1 MASLFNYNTLNV
13 SLDSQTRSLTI
24 ELNRP
29 DTNNSINSE
38 MIFELESMFA
48 WAGSHLEIN
57 SILLTSSTDV
67 FCSGLDK
74 NELANCSDEKLQR
87 NLSKIQKLIYS
98 FYFLPQTI
106 IVDLKNG
113 ASGIGAEFSLGADI
127 RISNSNAELSFDH
140 LNNGFVPHCGGVGF
154 LNALVGNSIA
164 RQWIMSS
171 LPVKAS
177 TLKQQS
183 YLLETYS
190 ENSNELRST
199 LLTAISKQAPVAR
212 IQAKRS
218 LLDSILPELD
228 RALDYEKT
236 FALSGMCTKDWKKI
250 VCAEN
255 SSEVEFTSARDLAMR
270 LKEEKQ
276 QQEL

>member
-13 SLDSQTRSLTI
+13 SLDSKTRSLTI

-57 SILLTSSTDV
+57 SILLTSSTDF

-74 NELANCSDEKLQR
+74 NELKNSSDEKLQR
-87 NLSKIQKLIYS
+87 NLKKIQKLIYS
-98 FYFLPQTI
+98 FFFLPQTI
-106 IVDLKNG
+106 IVDIKKG
-113 ASGIGAEFSLGADI
+113 ASGIGAEFTLGADI
-127 RISNSNAELSFDH
+127 RISNEDAQVSFDH
-140 LNNGFVPHCGGVGF
+140 LNNGFVPHCGGIGF
-154 LNALVGNSIA
+154 LNALMGNTTT

-171 LPVKAS
+171 LPISAS
-177 TLKQQS
+177 KLKQQS
-183 YLLETYS
+183 YIFDTYENDCSTLE
-190 ENSNELRST
+190 NT
-199 LLTAISKQAPVAR
+199 LLTSISKQVPVAR

-228 RALDYEKT
+228 RAMDFEQT
-236 FALSGMCTKDWKKI
+236 FAVSGMCTRDWKKI
-250 VCAEN
+250 ICADDL
-255 SSEVEFTSARDLAMR
+255 SEVEFTSPRDLAMK

-276 QQEL
+276 QQEV